1 MVVGI
6 PSMQTSIM
14 SFGHIPSIIG
24 QTWVNPEAQL
34 TGLVG
39 FGQLQLQSH
48 SPPLPGQLHLQEHCI
63 PSPFG
68 GIGPD
73 PDPGP
78 VGGIGPD
85 PEPIGGIG
93 PDPEPV
99 GGIGPDPEPIGGIGP
114 DPEPVGGNGPE
125 PDPVGGI
132 GPDPEP
138 VLAGTTTPFMSL
150 AFPFF
155 TDMSKENTPDSP
167 VRETPLASPEHF
179 LSHAA
184 RDFGL
189 SFVPAAM
196 RSKLQVHIFL
206 PTLIFSS
213 SNSSYKA
220 T

>member
-73 PDPGP
+73 PDPG
-78 VGGIGPD
+78 
-85 PEPIGGIG
+85 
-93 PDPEPV
+93 PV